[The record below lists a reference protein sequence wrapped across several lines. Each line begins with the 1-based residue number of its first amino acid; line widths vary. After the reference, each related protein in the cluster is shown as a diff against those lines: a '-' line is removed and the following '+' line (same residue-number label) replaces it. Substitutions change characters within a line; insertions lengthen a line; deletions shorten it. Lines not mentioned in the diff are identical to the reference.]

1 MNLPYELSKVR
12 DAFRRVREDLNF
24 MKSKIGENFDDFMS
38 HHQKL
43 AHQVEALSNEVQEHL
58 KTAKQTIIHELP
70 VTDKQLLDLKQ
81 ELKDLKKHVLSLEK
95 EHNEISNEVASRAKP
110 KSYDAELK
118 SMKEKTHSIELE
130 MYLLKERMIEKD
142 IEVKQLRDVNQR
154 LFEIVDELA
163 KAEME
168 LAQRG

>member
-24 MKSKIGENFDDFMS
+24 MRGKIGENFDEFMT

-43 AHQVEALSNEVQEHL
+43 AHQVEALSNEVQTHL
-58 KTAKQTIIHELP
+58 RDAKQSIIHELP
-70 VTDKQLLDLKQ
+70 ATDKQVLDLKQ
-81 ELKDLKKHVLSLEK
+81 ELKELKKHILSLEK
-95 EHNEISNEVASRAKP
+95 DHNEVANEISSRAKP
-110 KSYDAELK
+110 KNYDAELK
-118 SMKEKTHSIELE
+118 SMKDKTHSIELE

-154 LFEIVDELA
+154 LFEIVNELA

-168 LAQRG
+168 LANRS